1 MADKAPSAWL
11 IEKALAAWHT
21 ALQVSPDDSDIQ
33 PDTDSSVPDVKDI
46 LHRLIQSAVNAGD
59 MAVMAAQREAE
70 IKQRKDRYLAREQAL
85 RQVVQGLMETMG
97 EKWAE
102 FGDVSASLGKGRE
115 SVVITDADK
124 LPPEYVKET
133 ALIRDATDAGIEAAS
148 EAVSAMPP
156 GQMAWD
162 KREFAIAAAAAT
174 AAATHILKDRT
185 PIKADILAD
194 INQGVVIPGAEKSN
208 GGTTLT
214 IRTK

>member
-1 MADKAPSAWL
+1 MTDKAPSAWL
-11 IEKALAAWHT
+11 IEKALAAWHM

-97 EKWAE
+97 EKRAE
-102 FGDVSASLGKGRE
+102 FGDASASLGKGRE
-115 SVVITDADK
+115 SVVITDAAK

-133 ALIRDATDAGIEAAS
+133 HTINAAVSIGLDAAEAVVGGNDKWTGRDMTIAQAAAEAA
-148 EAVSAMPP
+148 A
-156 GQMAWD
+156 G
-162 KREFAIAAAAAT
+162 
-174 AAATHILKDRT
+174 HILKDRT